1 MDTQA
6 IHDRAADGYA
16 RARVAE
22 VVPAGQGGCGMRCTG
37 AWHPENSEKA
47 PGGPSRN
54 ESSEGSEVIQPRVKG
69 VQVSG
74 ARGRRYRTN
83 AGGWSRGAGGR
94 RPHHFGVIVRRGEEN
109 RRDTIASKLGG

>member
-1 MDTQA
+1 M
-6 IHDRAADGYA
+6 HRPREGDRAADGYA

-83 AGGWSRGAGGR
+83 AGGWSREAGVRTILESLYGEAKR
-94 RPHHFGVIVRRGEEN
+94 RRYNSIETRWLAE
-109 RRDTIASKLGG
+109 